1 MSGPRCAFVAFG
13 TRGDVQPLALLATA
27 FAEAHAACVTF
38 VTHDAHAALLA
49 APLRAA
55 NVRLV
60 NIRRARAAA
69 AARSPSR

>member
-1 MSGPRCAFVAFG
+1 MSRGPRCAFVAFG

-27 FAEAHAACVTF
+27 FAEAHAARVTF

-55 NVRLV
+55 A
-60 NIRRARAAA
+60 IRFVGIRCVTHAAA
-69 AARSPSR
+69 EARSP